1 MIYKNLYYSKAFS
14 LKNLLTEHKP
24 PNVTITM
31 EKSLSLIFIAIAMLF
46 VACGESN
53 PRADIEAQEAA
64 LQTIMSDES
73 SSSPDAI
80 REGFAKLISA
90 YEDYLAGGNTLSA
103 DEYFKVAEL
112 YESVGRYDQTI
123 SMLEKLR
130 TEHPKTDRAADALFK
145 IGFIQHNNL
154 NDLKNA
160 EDTYRKF
167 INKYPDHHFADDAQ
181 MEIDNL
187 GVSPEEIIRRAQE
200 KAAAAADTVKMP
212 Q

>member
-1 MIYKNLYYSKAFS
+1 MKQNL
-14 LKNLLTEHKP
+14 T
-24 PNVTITM
+24 
-31 EKSLSLIFIAIAMLF
+31 LILF
-46 VACGESN
+46 VVALLFAACDNN

-64 LQTIMSDES
+64 LKTIMDDDVN
-73 SSSPDAI
+73 SSPDAI
-80 REGFAKLISA
+80 RAGFAKLIEA
-90 YEDYLAGGNTLSA
+90 YEAYLAEGNSLSA

-112 YESVGRYDQTI
+112 YESTGDYGQTI

-154 NDLKNA
+154 KDLQKA

-167 INKYPDHHFADDAQ
+167 INSYPDHHFADDAQ

-200 KAAAAADTVKMP
+200 KAAADSAQVP

>member
-1 MIYKNLYYSKAFS
+1 MK
-14 LKNLLTEHKP
+14 
-24 PNVTITM
+24 
-31 EKSLSLIFIAIAMLF
+31 KSLTLIFVALTLLIA
-46 VACGESN
+46 ACGGGD
-53 PRADIEAQEAA
+53 PRADIAAQEAA
-64 LQTIMSDES
+64 LQKIMSDEA

-80 REGFAKLISA
+80 REGFTKLIGA
-90 YEDYLAGGNTLSA
+90 YESYLDGGNSLSA

-123 SMLEKLR
+123 AMLEKLR
-130 TEHPKTDRAADALFK
+130 TAHPKTGRAADALFK

-154 NDLKNA
+154 NDLQKA

-167 INKYPDHHFADDAQ
+167 INAYPDHHFADDAQ

-200 KAAAAADTVKMP
+200 KMANDSTQVP